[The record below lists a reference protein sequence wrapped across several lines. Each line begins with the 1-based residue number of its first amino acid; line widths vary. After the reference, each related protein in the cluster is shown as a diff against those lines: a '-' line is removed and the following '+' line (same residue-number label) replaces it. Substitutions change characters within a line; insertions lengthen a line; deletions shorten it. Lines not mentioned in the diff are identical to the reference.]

1 MTTRADAFFTG
12 GCVFAFGA
20 AQPSA
25 LPPPHL
31 PEFVFIGRS
40 NAGKSSLLNALTGQS
55 KLAHVSA
62 TPGRTQQLNF
72 FRLQDRCYLVDVPGY
87 GYAKAPKNKVA
98 GWQGT
103 LKHYLR
109 SRTVLKRCFVLI
121 DARHGI
127 IGTDETMLDEL
138 NRAAQLYQI
147 VLTKV
152 DAVATANL
160 PALLEKTSTQLKKH
174 PAAYGDILVT
184 SSQTGHGIG
193 ALRTVVF
200 SLLKN

>member
-12 GCVFAFGA
+12 ACVFAYGA
-20 AQPSA
+20 AQPAA
-25 LPPPHL
+25 LPPPFL

-55 KLAHVSA
+55 RLAHVSA

-109 SRTVLKRCFVLI
+109 TRTVLKRCFVLI

-138 NRAAQLYQI
+138 DRAAQLYQI
-147 VLTKV
+147 ILTKT
-152 DAVATANL
+152 DAVAATTL
-160 PALLEKTSTQLKKH
+160 PALCEKISAQLKPH
-174 PAAYGDILVT
+174 PAAYGEILLT
-184 SSQTGHGIG
+184 SSQNGDGIS
-193 ALRTVVF
+193 ALRSVIF
-200 SLLKN
+200 ALLKN